1 MQQFVCLSGLPRSG
15 STILSAILDQNP
27 LIHAEGNSAVC
38 QFMWD
43 IYQAGTVHAL
53 EQLKGNN
60 RMGTM
65 KDIIQQVPHIYYK
78 DIPASKKIIV
88 DKCRAWTIASN
99 VEILRTNI
107 DPNIKIIVL
116 ERSVTAI
123 MKSFMK
129 LYKNNNWSDEYMH
142 QILKAML
149 VPNGDPIMRSIIG
162 INMAKKENALRPP
175 AQQTFLFIQY
185 DDLIA
190 KPAETIER
198 IYAFCGWEPF
208 AHHFDKIVNA
218 HPENDAY
225 YNLKGFH
232 TIRPTLSKQENT
244 IILPPDILAKC
255 QKIDNLMWGVPPQTP
270 QRMQKTEV

>member
-1 MQQFVCLSGLPRSG
+1 MKQFVCLSGLPRSG

-43 IYQAGTVHAL
+43 IHQAGTVHAA

-60 RMGTM
+60 RMGTV
-65 KDIIQQVPHIYYK
+65 KDIIQQVPLIYYK
-78 DIPASKKIIV
+78 DIPAGKEIIV

-99 VEILRTNI
+99 VELLRTHI
-107 DPNIKIIVL
+107 DPAIKIIVL

-123 MKSFMK
+123 MQSFMK
-129 LYKNNNWSDEYMH
+129 LYKNNQWSEEYMH

-149 VPNGDPIMRSIIG
+149 VPNVDPIMRSIIG

-175 AQQTFLFIQY
+175 ALQTFLFIQY

-190 KPAETIER
+190 NPAETLER
-198 IYAFCGWEPF
+198 IYKFCGWAPF
-208 AHHFDKIVNA
+208 VHQFANIVNA
-218 HPENDAY
+218 HPENDEFY
-225 YNLKGFH
+225 RLKGFH
-232 TIRPTLSKQENT
+232 TIRATLNKEPNT
-244 IILPPDILAKC
+244 VILPPDILAKC
-255 QKIDNLMWGVPPQTP
+255 QQIDRLLLVGGNPPGPPTGV
-270 QRMQKTEV
+270 KLG